1 MSFDGENLLC
11 CTPLVR
17 LQRGV
22 HQPSHDPNAHARDA
36 AGVGFSSGLGATGLG
51 RSSCMWVV
59 SAFRR
64 YSRSAHGGC
73 RLHVVACTNLV
84 LCAGMNSG
92 VMLFRRTPWME
103 EFLTKVAALGRIP
116 EPALGKVHSCLPG
129 TLTLKQEPLSC
140 SLKSRPSKI
149 AAPTL

>member
-1 MSFDGENLLC
+1 MSFDSANLLY

-36 AGVGFSSGLGATGLG
+36 AGVGFSSGLGMTGLG

-59 SAFRR
+59 RR
-64 YSRSAHGGC
+64 YLRSAHGCC
-73 RLHVVACTNLV
+73 RLHVVVYIPDAV

-116 EPALGKVHSCLPG
+116 EPALGKVQSCLPG
-129 TLTLKQEPLSC
+129 TPTLKQEPLSC
-140 SLKSRPSKI
+140 SLESRPSKI